1 MPGLFDDLQWRG
13 LVHQMTDPDALPK
26 LLDQDSLVAYIGF
39 DPTADS
45 LHVGHFQQIC
55 LLRRLQQAGHRPI
68 ALLGGG
74 TGMIGDPSGRSDE
87 RTLLSPDQLGGQQG
101 GDPGPARAVR
111 RVRAG
116 AAAVL
121 ADNAEWLEP
130 VGLLEFLR
138 DVGKLFTV
146 NEMIRKD
153 SIRSR
158 LEGREQGISFTEF
171 SYLLLQAWDFL
182 QLFDR
187 HGCRLQLGGSDQW
200 GNITE
205 GVDLIRR
212 RREAQ
217 AFGLTSPLVTKA
229 DGSKFGKT
237 ESGTVWLDARQDQPL
252 PVLPVLDPVERRR
265 GRHASCAGSP
275 SSTEPT
281 IEALDEATAAHPER
295 REAQRVLARELTTM
309 VHGPEEA
316 ARAERAASVL
326 FTDAIV
332 DLDEADLA
340 SGLADA
346 PSSPVAPAELDAGLS
361 LVDAL
366 VRIGPGLLEGR
377 RPPPPGRRRGARQQP
392 PGAGRS
398 APWLGRRPPPP
409 VRGAAPG
416 PDPARPGV
424 GGRAA
429 DPSGGGRATGPCRGG
444 AGSR

>member
-1 MPGLFDDLQWRG
+1 MSGLFGDLQWRG

-26 LLDQDSLVAYIGF
+26 LLDQDTLTAYIGF

-45 LHVGHFQQIC
+45 LHVGHFQQIA

-68 ALLGGG
+68 ALIGGG

-87 RTLLSPDQLGGQQG
+87 RTLLTPEQLATNKTGIKAQLERFVDFE
-101 GDPGPARAVR
+101 GDRALLV
-111 RVRAG
+111 
-116 AAAVL
+116 
-121 ADNAEWLEP
+121 DNAEWLDT
-130 VGLLEFLR
+130 VGLLDFLR

-182 QLFDR
+182 QLFER
-187 HGCRLQLGGSDQW
+187 HDCRLQMGGSDQW

-237 ESGTVWLDARQDQPL
+237 ETGTVWLDARRTSPYQFFQYWIRSSDAEVGPFL
-252 PVLPVLDPVERRR
+252 RRLTFLDRASIEELER
-265 GRHASCAGSP
+265 A
-275 SSTEPT
+275 TE
-281 IEALDEATAAHPER
+281 AHPER
-295 REAQRVLARELTTM
+295 RDGQRVLARELTAM
-309 VHGPEEA
+309 VHGPDEA

-326 FTDAIV
+326 FTEEIGE
-332 DLDEADLA
+332 LDHDTLA
-340 SGLADA
+340 AGLADA
-346 PSSPVAPAELDAGLS
+346 PSSAVSPGELAGGLTV
-361 LVDAL
+361 VDAL
-366 VRIGPGLLEGR
+366 VRTGLASSKSDARRHLAAGAVSVNNHKEAEDRAISETDALHGR
-377 RPPPPGRRRGARQQP
+377 YVVLRRGRSQHVLTV
-392 PGAGRS
+392 GA
-398 APWLGRRPPPP
+398 
-409 VRGAAPG
+409 
-416 PDPARPGV
+416 
-424 GGRAA
+424 
-429 DPSGGGRATGPCRGG
+429 
-444 AGSR
+444 